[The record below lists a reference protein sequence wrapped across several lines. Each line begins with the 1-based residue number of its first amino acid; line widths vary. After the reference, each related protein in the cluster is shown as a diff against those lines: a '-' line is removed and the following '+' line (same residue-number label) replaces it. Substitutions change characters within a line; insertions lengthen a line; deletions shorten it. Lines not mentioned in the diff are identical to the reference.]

1 LKPDKQGK
9 RAEALRIIKELE
21 AMSGGTL
28 SQAQYIAKIYAG
40 LNEKEL
46 ISTWLEWALIAG
58 AIGAFYKDEPV
69 WDTIR
74 SDPRFGNLLR
84 RMGVS

>member
-1 LKPDKQGK
+1 
-9 RAEALRIIKELE
+9 
-21 AMSGGTL
+21 
-28 SQAQYIAKIYAG
+28 

-46 ISTWLEWALIAG
+46 ALTWLERAFPAG

-74 SDPRFGNLLR
+74 NDPRFVTQRTEPNQVRIAVSTLGGNTNDNR
-84 RMGVS
+84 